1 MAAEPVSEREL
12 AALHTRLSRDL
23 AELRERWRR
32 CGRRVRRSPDE
43 VVGTAV
49 ELARALRA
57 LQTLA
62 SSVRIR

>member
-1 MAAEPVSEREL
+1 
-12 AALHTRLSRDL
+12 LHARLSRDL

-32 CGRRVRRSPDE
+32 CGRSVRRSPDE
-43 VVGTAV
+43 IVGQAV
-49 ELARALRA
+49 DLARALRA